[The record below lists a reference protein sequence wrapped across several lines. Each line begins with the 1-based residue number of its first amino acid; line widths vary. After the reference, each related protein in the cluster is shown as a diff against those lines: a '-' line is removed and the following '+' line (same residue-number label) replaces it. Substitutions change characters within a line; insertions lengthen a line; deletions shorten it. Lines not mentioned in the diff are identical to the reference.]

1 MEAIAGLAA
10 ILAFAFAL
18 LMHLAGWGSGKLD
31 VQTFVL
37 TGFLA
42 LALFVVWE
50 PARAFV
56 RRGPQ

>member
-1 MEAIAGLAA
+1 MPALAGLVA

-31 VQTFVL
+31 VQTFTL
-37 TGFLA
+37 IGFLA

-50 PARAFV
+50 PAMARL
-56 RRGPQ
+56 RRHE